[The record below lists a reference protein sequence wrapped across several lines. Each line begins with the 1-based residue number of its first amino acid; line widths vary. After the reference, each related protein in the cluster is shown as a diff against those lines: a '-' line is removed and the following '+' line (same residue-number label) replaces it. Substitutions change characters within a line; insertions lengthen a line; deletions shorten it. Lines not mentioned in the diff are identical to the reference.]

1 MIRSEPVIEQLALR
15 LDALP
20 TDKPCSV
27 LVVGA
32 GTAALLAA
40 QWVKLRTEQG
50 HPSEVLV
57 LDQDAT
63 CLDMAER
70 FAEMHDLKLSIPTQT
85 QRFRKTASLAS
96 NAGMSKPSPWLWVT
110 YTSPRWFQPRRFDLA
125 ILDAGMRAH
134 PLDALDW
141 ALLGTMPEAELLV
154 CFWQYA
160 PGDDDAGQ
168 WTRELAQHL
177 CHRGD
182 EVKVLYRGDPA
193 LVSVRTTPDMDTWV
207 RQVRIEADL
216 SRPDWA
222 LLANAC
228 RNRSVVELG
237 SGGSTAMLARVAS
250 DLVSYETDQKWFLAV
265 RQVLRDRGLC
275 HVDLRKRG
283 PTPDP
288 EAPKADVYVVDC
300 ASPGQLRSKWLKHIH
315 EHRLAPLV
323 LVHDSRRD
331 SPTNDLGW
339 LFQWPANAVLQR
351 VDFHPHN
358 SNYLAIS
365 YRSGD
370 PVRYVNWQS
379 EPNRK
384 QLAP

>member
-1 MIRSEPVIEQLALR
+1 MALR

-20 TDKPCSV
+20 TDKTCSV

-32 GTAALLAA
+32 GAAALLAA
-40 QWVKLRTEQG
+40 TWVKHRTGQG
-50 HPSEVLV
+50 YPAEVFV
-57 LDQDAT
+57 IDQDAS
-63 CLDMAER
+63 CLAMAER
-70 FAEMHDLKLSIPTQT
+70 VAEMHDLQLSVPTPT
-85 QRFRKTASLAS
+85 QRFRKT
-96 NAGMSKPSPWLWVT
+96 
-110 YTSPRWFQPRRFDLA
+110 WFQRRCFDLA
-125 ILDAGMRAH
+125 ILDAGLRAG
-134 PLDALDW
+134 PLEDLDW
-141 ALLGTMPEAELLV
+141 ALFATKPDAELLV
-154 CFWQYA
+154 SFWQYA
-160 PGDDDAGQ
+160 PVDDDAGQ
-168 WTRELAQHL
+168 WTRALAQAL
-177 CHRGD
+177 CHRGY
-182 EVKVLYRGDPA
+182 VVRVLDRGNPGVVSIRHDP
-193 LVSVRTTPDMDTWV
+193 VDSWS
-207 RQVRIEADL
+207 RQATIEADL
-216 SRPDWA
+216 SQLDWSFVSSVC
-222 LLANAC
+222 N
-228 RNRSVVELG
+228 NRSVVELG

-250 DLVSYETDQKWFLAV
+250 ELVSYETDQRWFLAV

-283 PTPDP
+283 PAPDP

-300 ASPGQLRSKWLKHIH
+300 ASPGKLRSKWLKHIH

-339 LFQWPANAVLQR
+339 LFQWPTNAVLQR
-351 VDFHPHN
+351 VDFHPHD